1 MINEVKKLATKYFD
15 VVLELRR
22 NLHQNPELSFQE
34 FNTSLLV
41 QEFLKKHNIS
51 FKSGFV
57 ETGIVAEIEGEKNL
71 IRNLF

>member
-22 NLHQNPELSFQE
+22 NLHQNPSCLFKNSTPLIGTRVF
-34 FNTSLLV
+34 
-41 QEFLKKHNIS
+41 KKHNIS

-57 ETGIVAEIEGEKNL
+57 KTGIVAEIEGEKNL